1 MSFGLFG
8 RSDVALSAPSSL
20 LSAMATCRFAP
31 TLVGAGLGVP
41 RRARVTFV
49 SRNAPRRGRGVTSH
63 VRVARRVVSKVII
76 TSALDEKNELLSVS
90 TSLDD
95 TFENDPNL
103 GVLFPVISASAVFM
117 ALWVFGPFP
126 GSAYTGIAGHDLW
139 LTGIYEYFHFDEIF
153 GPTSLITK
161 YAEAGRVPA
170 LMHAVP
176 GAIWCALAPLQ
187 LHPKSRDIWGGGL
200 HRNGGRA
207 MLTAAAVL
215 MAGYFVIDRNNLFA
229 DTHDFNGQVG
239 TVSSLIDSVIA
250 EKNITPVTP
259 TPFNVVGVRGIV
271 AWFIA
276 TGVMAGITAKN
287 KQFKSH
293 RKWAARHVGAGLWV
307 AVQRP
312 VYSVIR
318 AGASELG
325 VTGAI
330 THDTAFGNLA
340 FADAFY
346 IASYLT
352 TFLFFG
358 AAEWIARGEWV
369 NEGTREEEIRN
380 EE

>member
-1 MSFGLFG
+1 
-8 RSDVALSAPSSL
+8 
-20 LSAMATCRFAP
+20 
-31 TLVGAGLGVP
+31 
-41 RRARVTFV
+41 
-49 SRNAPRRGRGVTSH
+49 
-63 VRVARRVVSKVII
+63 
-76 TSALDEKNELLSVS
+76 
-90 TSLDD
+90 
-95 TFENDPNL
+95 
-103 GVLFPVISASAVFM
+103 
-117 ALWVFGPFP
+117 
-126 GSAYTGIAGHDLW
+126 
-139 LTGIYEYFHFDEIF
+139 
-153 GPTSLITK
+153 
-161 YAEAGRVPA
+161 
-170 LMHAVP
+170 
-176 GAIWCALAPLQ
+176 
-187 LHPKSRDIWGGGL
+187 
-200 HRNGGRA
+200 

-259 TPFNVVGVRGIV
+259 TPFNVVGVRGIA

-330 THDTAFGNLA
+330 TPDSAFGNLA

-346 IASYLT
+346 IASYLA